1 MGFSQCMKQNDGD
14 FDGEDVVTREMKVLC
29 NFEREDVVI
38 REMKSLKNLSLNT
51 NNNRYDYSKAL
62 SLNNSHQ
69 FDEKSLSLEK
79 KNMEKFSE
87 KLSRLDSYVEEVI
100 RVIPSSRQNDDDDDD
115 DNDKYLQ
122 RLQKFGGLITALSV
136 VRKLIAKHKREINV
150 DMEML
155 NNH

>member
-1 MGFSQCMKQNDGD
+1 MGFSQCMKQDDGD
-14 FDGEDVVTREMKVLC
+14 FDGKDVVTREMKVLC

-51 NNNRYDYSKAL
+51 NNNGYDYLKAL

-79 KNMEKFSE
+79 KNMKKFSE

-100 RVIPSSRQNDDDDDD
+100 RVIPSSRQNDDDDD
-115 DNDKYLQ
+115 KYLH

-136 VRKLIAKHKREINV
+136 VRKLIAKHKRKINV